1 MAIRIADGKEIKIGT
16 CNEMFYC
23 RYDQWNQIHYDY
35 MQNGLLWR
43 IPLPE
48 KDDIKPGDFQYPLI
62 RTDYKP
68 WHVIID
74 ESKLELEDKSLMMRN
89 PGSLQMV
96 EKHMGLIA
104 SVKCYHG
111 LKLPDSSE
119 EARFFWNG
127 KSSPLYLSF
136 LENGKDQMFVCVSCR
151 CCRKTWGFSFNEIA
165 PAIRSLWMK
174 LRLWH
179 ICTEYWYSRVE
190 KDYDAKPH
198 DIDIEGMGKRLY
210 RLTTNEQGTFRLL
223 HFNKN
228 DNCWT
233 IEKEGSWPEVRTKLL
248 QVLPYNISTSSM
260 KERYLKGND
269 GV

>member
-16 CNEMFYC
+16 CNEMFFC

-48 KDDIKPGDFQYPLI
+48 EDDIKPGDFRYPLI

-74 ESKLELEDKSLMMRN
+74 ETKLELEDKSLMLRN

-165 PAIRSLWMK
+165 PAISSLWMK

-179 ICTEYWYSRVE
+179 ACTDYWFSLPSKKSE
-190 KDYDAKPH
+190 DKPYDLMLIGAKN
-198 DIDIEGMGKRLY
+198 RAY
-210 RLTTNEQGTFRLL
+210 RLTTTMEGEYMLILVKENNEKITEVSGT
-223 HFNKN
+223 
-228 DNCWT
+228 W
-233 IEKEGSWPEVRTKLL
+233 EVVRNKLL
-248 QVLPYNISTSSM
+248 TLLENKGEVFEMRN
-260 KERYLKGND
+260 RYLNNKL
-269 GV
+269 